1 MSRPSDPKKLAV
13 WRERFERLSRSG
25 LTVAQLCARER
36 VSVASFYH
44 WRKKLGQAA
53 LRRVLFWGQAS
64 TIDLDLVHIAVIVK
78 AIGLDI
84 SDVHAI
90 EVDQPTGPIRLIL
103 QSTVDVQLHGLAGI
117 GQRHVM
123 PFAVINCRS

>member
-64 TIDLDLVHIAVIVK
+64 TVDLDLAHIAVIVK

-84 SDVHAI
+84 SDVNAI
-90 EVDQPTGPIRLIL
+90 EVDQPTGPILLIL
-103 QSTVDVQLHGLAGI
+103 QSAVDVKLHCLAGI
-117 GQRHVM
+117 
-123 PFAVINCRS
+123 P